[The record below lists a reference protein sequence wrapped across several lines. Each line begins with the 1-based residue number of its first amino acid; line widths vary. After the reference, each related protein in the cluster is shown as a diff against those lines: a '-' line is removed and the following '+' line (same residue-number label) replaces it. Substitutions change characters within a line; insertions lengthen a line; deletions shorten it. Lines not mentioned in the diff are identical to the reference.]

1 MDLTTITIITGLLGI
16 IILALLF
23 SVYLEANKELKLQ
36 KFRKKDEGF
45 TDLLNY
51 AAVVDDGVILNK
63 NGSLMAAW
71 AYSCPDSASATVAER
86 NAMSARINQAIS
98 KLGSGW
104 MFHVDSYRT
113 ESINYPSR
121 ARNYFPDPITEAMDE
136 ERRRIFEH
144 IGTLYETG
152 FVLTATYY
160 PPKVAEQKLSD
171 LMFDDDKE
179 EQSKEQQTL
188 TILDKFKRDII
199 TLESSLSAAL
209 NLTRLKGIKT
219 VSEDGQNITKDDF
232 LSWLQFCITGE
243 HQPVLLPNN
252 PIYLD
257 RLIGGQEFIGGIIP
271 KVGNKFIQVVAID
284 GYPQESTPGILN
296 TLSQYPSIYRWS
308 SRFIFMEQHEAEALL
323 EKYRKKWKQKVRG
336 FWDQL
341 FNTNSGRIDLDAQAM
356 VDDAEAALAETKSG
370 LVAQGFLTTTVIL
383 MGENRSD
390 IEKDALAM
398 SKEISKLGFNTRI
411 ETLNTIEAYLG
422 SLPGHGVENIR
433 RPIVNTLNF
442 ADLMPTSS
450 IWTGSE
456 NAPCPLYPAN
466 SPALMHCVTT
476 GYSPFRLNLHVGDVG
491 HTLIFGP
498 TGSGKSTLLC
508 TIVAQFRRY
517 QNASIYCFDKGMS
530 MYALTK
536 ASGGDHYELGSS
548 DTSFLAFCPLQYI
561 HSSADRAWAATWI
574 EEILKLNN
582 IEVTIEIRNQIFST
596 LNNMAENNNYT
607 MTDFVNLIQNNE
619 VRDALVDYT
628 IKGQMGSIFD
638 AENDNLSLSNFMCFE
653 IEELMQLPHRFA
665 IPVLQYIFRR
675 IEMSLKGQPGM
686 IILDEAWL
694 MLSHEMF
701 KEKIREW
708 LKVLRKA
715 NCIVVLATQSLA
727 DAAKSSI
734 FDALLESTPTK
745 IFLPNP
751 NAQVEETSII
761 YKNMGLNSRQIEIL
775 ANSRPKHDYY
785 YSSPKGHRLFNLA
798 LGKFQLAFVASSD
811 KDSVAKMK
819 KLQETYQ
826 EQWVDHWLSDK
837 GLSLNNYQ

>member
-1 MDLTTITIITGLLGI
+1 MI
-16 IILALLF
+16 
-23 SVYLEANKELKLQ
+23 
-36 KFRKKDEGF
+36 
-45 TDLLNY
+45 
-51 AAVVDDGVILNK
+51 
-63 NGSLMAAW
+63 
-71 AYSCPDSASATVAER
+71 
-86 NAMSARINQAIS
+86 
-98 KLGSGW
+98 
-104 MFHVDSYRT
+104 
-113 ESINYPSR
+113 
-121 ARNYFPDPITEAMDE
+121 
-136 ERRRIFEH
+136 
-144 IGTLYETG
+144 
-152 FVLTATYY
+152 
-160 PPKVAEQKLSD
+160 
-171 LMFDDDKE
+171 
-179 EQSKEQQTL
+179 
-188 TILDKFKRDII
+188 
-199 TLESSLSAAL
+199 
-209 NLTRLKGIKT
+209 
-219 VSEDGQNITKDDF
+219 
-232 LSWLQFCITGE
+232 
-243 HQPVLLPNN
+243 
-252 PIYLD
+252 
-257 RLIGGQEFIGGIIP
+257 
-271 KVGNKFIQVVAID
+271 
-284 GYPQESTPGILN
+284 
-296 TLSQYPSIYRWS
+296 
-308 SRFIFMEQHEAEALL
+308 
-323 EKYRKKWKQKVRG
+323 
-336 FWDQL
+336 
-341 FNTNSGRIDLDAQAM
+341 
-356 VDDAEAALAETKSG
+356 
-370 LVAQGFLTTTVIL
+370 
-383 MGENRSD
+383 
-390 IEKDALAM
+390 
-398 SKEISKLGFNTRI
+398 
-411 ETLNTIEAYLG
+411 
-422 SLPGHGVENIR
+422 
-433 RPIVNTLNF
+433 
-442 ADLMPTSS
+442 
-450 IWTGSE
+450 
-456 NAPCPLYPAN
+456 
-466 SPALMHCVTT
+466 CVTT

-491 HTLIFGP
+491 HTLLFGP

-548 DTSFLAFCPLQYI
+548 DTSLLAFCPLQYI
-561 HSSADRAWAATWI
+561 HSSADRAWAATLI

-665 IPVLQYIFRR
+665 IHVLQYIFRR

-694 MLSHEMF
+694 MLSHKMF

>member
-1 MDLTTITIITGLLGI
+1 M
-16 IILALLF
+16 
-23 SVYLEANKELKLQ
+23 
-36 KFRKKDEGF
+36 
-45 TDLLNY
+45 
-51 AAVVDDGVILNK
+51 
-63 NGSLMAAW
+63 
-71 AYSCPDSASATVAER
+71 
-86 NAMSARINQAIS
+86 
-98 KLGSGW
+98 
-104 MFHVDSYRT
+104 
-113 ESINYPSR
+113 
-121 ARNYFPDPITEAMDE
+121 
-136 ERRRIFEH
+136 
-144 IGTLYETG
+144 
-152 FVLTATYY
+152 
-160 PPKVAEQKLSD
+160 
-171 LMFDDDKE
+171 
-179 EQSKEQQTL
+179 
-188 TILDKFKRDII
+188 
-199 TLESSLSAAL
+199 
-209 NLTRLKGIKT
+209 
-219 VSEDGQNITKDDF
+219 
-232 LSWLQFCITGE
+232 
-243 HQPVLLPNN
+243 
-252 PIYLD
+252 
-257 RLIGGQEFIGGIIP
+257 
-271 KVGNKFIQVVAID
+271 
-284 GYPQESTPGILN
+284 
-296 TLSQYPSIYRWS
+296 
-308 SRFIFMEQHEAEALL
+308 
-323 EKYRKKWKQKVRG
+323 RG

-751 NAQVEETSII
+751 NVGGR
-761 YKNMGLNSRQIEIL
+761 NLNHI
-775 ANSRPKHDYY
+775 
-785 YSSPKGHRLFNLA
+785 
-798 LGKFQLAFVASSD
+798 
-811 KDSVAKMK
+811 
-819 KLQETYQ
+819 
-826 EQWVDHWLSDK
+826 
-837 GLSLNNYQ
+837 